1 VNLIAKNKKIK
12 TITLDK
18 QNIKII
24 SMETWT
30 YEWAMR
36 NLIAQLLMPPGIW
49 LWLIVLPLFLL
60 KKRELLQKSLIIFS
74 VLMSWCTSTNYLAV
88 QLTNTLDSIITW
100 SSPLDLKV
108 LEDRHDLKLS
118 EGTSTAR
125 KEAEQAI
132 VILGG
137 GRRSGTVEYP
147 QYQYQNIEAGTM
159 ERVRYGVTL
168 SQATHLP
175 ILITG
180 GAPDATSSN
189 ELTEAELTQK
199 VLKNEFQIQARWVE
213 KQSATTEENATF
225 SAKMLKQE
233 GITHIYLVTHFWHM
247 PRAQAV
253 FEKYGLK
260 VTPAPMGFYQKDQF
274 HPLDFYPSITG
285 IERTRLIWSEAL
297 GLIWYR
303 IKL

>member
-1 VNLIAKNKKIK
+1 
-12 TITLDK
+12 
-18 QNIKII
+18 
-24 SMETWT
+24 METWT
-30 YEWAMR
+30 YEWAVR
-36 NLIAQLLMPPGIW
+36 NLLAQLLMPPGIW
-49 LWLIVLPLFLL
+49 LWLILLPLFLL
-60 KKRELLQKSLIIFS
+60 KKRELLQKALIVFS
-74 VLMSWCTSTNYLAV
+74 VLMIWLTSTNYLAV
-88 QLTNTLDSIITW
+88 QLTNALGRIITW
-100 SSPLDLKV
+100 SLPLDLKV
-108 LEDRHDLKLS
+108 LENKHNVNQGAKQNGAINS
-118 EGTSTAR
+118 SKPG
-125 KEAEQAI
+125 AEQAI

-137 GRRSGTVEYP
+137 GRRSGAIEYP
-147 QYQYQNIEAGTM
+147 QYQNQSIEARAM

-175 ILITG
+175 MLITG

-199 VLKNEFQIQARWVE
+199 VLSSEFQVQARWLE
-213 KQSATTEENATF
+213 KQSRTTEENAPF

-253 FEKYGLK
+253 FEKHGLK

-274 HPLDFYPSITG
+274 HPLDFYPSTAG
-285 IERTRLIWSEAL
+285 IERTRFIWSEVL

>member
-1 VNLIAKNKKIK
+1 
-12 TITLDK
+12 
-18 QNIKII
+18 
-24 SMETWT
+24 METWT
-30 YEWAMR
+30 YEWAVR

-49 LWLIVLPLFLL
+49 LLLILLTLFLL
-60 KKRELLQKSLIIFS
+60 KKRELLQKALIIFS
-74 VLMSWCTSTNYLAV
+74 VLMIWLTSTNYLAV
-88 QLTNTLDSIITW
+88 QLTNVFGGVITW
-100 SSPLDLKV
+100 SPPLDLKV
-108 LEDRHDLKLS
+108 LEDRRNSKLS
-118 EGTSTAR
+118 EGKSATR
-125 KEAEQAI
+125 QGAEQAI

-137 GRRSGTVEYP
+137 GRRSGAIEYP
-147 QYQYQNIEAGTM
+147 QYQDQNIEARAM
-159 ERVRYGVTL
+159 ERVRYGITL

-199 VLKNEFQIQARWVE
+199 VLNNEFQVQARWIE
-213 KQSATTEENATF
+213 KQSRTTEENAAF
-225 SAKMLKQE
+225 SAKILKQE

-253 FEKYGLK
+253 FEKHDLK

-274 HPLDFYPSITG
+274 HPLDFYPSTAG
-285 IERTRLIWSEAL
+285 IERVRFIWSEAL

>member
-1 VNLIAKNKKIK
+1 
-12 TITLDK
+12 
-18 QNIKII
+18 
-24 SMETWT
+24 METWT
-30 YEWAMR
+30 YEWAVR
-36 NLIAQLLMPPGIW
+36 NLLAQLLMPPGIW
-49 LWLIVLPLFLL
+49 LWLTLLPLFLL
-60 KKRELLQKSLIIFS
+60 KKRELLQKSLIVFS
-74 VLMSWCTSTNYLAV
+74 VLMIWLTSTNYLAV
-88 QLTNTLDSIITW
+88 QLTNALGSIITW

-108 LEDRHDLKLS
+108 LDDRHDSKLS
-118 EGTSTAR
+118 EDTSTAR
-125 KEAEQAI
+125 KGVEQAI

-137 GRRSGTVEYP
+137 GRRSGSVEYP
-147 QYQYQNIEAGTM
+147 QYQDQNIEARAM

-168 SQATHLP
+168 SQTTRLP

-199 VLKNEFQIQARWVE
+199 ILNNEFQIQARWVE
-213 KQSATTEENATF
+213 KQSRTTEENASF

-233 GITHIYLVTHFWHM
+233 GVTHIYLVTHFWHM
-247 PRAQAV
+247 PRAHAV

-274 HPLDFYPSITG
+274 HPLDFYPSTAG
-285 IERTRLIWSEAL
+285 IERTRFIWSEVL

>member
-1 VNLIAKNKKIK
+1 
-12 TITLDK
+12 
-18 QNIKII
+18 
-24 SMETWT
+24 METWT
-30 YEWAMR
+30 YEWAVR
-36 NLIAQLLMPPGIW
+36 NLLAQLLMPPGIW
-49 LWLIVLPLFLL
+49 LWLILLPLFLL
-60 KKRELLQKSLIIFS
+60 KKRELLQKSLIVFS
-74 VLMSWCTSTNYLAV
+74 VLMIWLTSTNYLAV
-88 QLTNTLDSIITW
+88 QLTNALGSIITW
-100 SSPLDLKV
+100 SAPLDLKV
-108 LEDRHDLKLS
+108 LERKHNGNQSAQQSGVTNSSKL
-118 EGTSTAR
+118 G
-125 KEAEQAI
+125 AEQAI

-137 GRRSGTVEYP
+137 GRRSGAIEYP
-147 QYQYQNIEAGTM
+147 QYQYQNIAAGAM

-175 ILITG
+175 ILLTG

-199 VLKNEFQIQARWVE
+199 VLKNEFQVQARWLE
-213 KQSATTEENATF
+213 KQSRTTEENAAF

-247 PRAQAV
+247 PRAHAV

-274 HPLDFYPSITG
+274 HPVDFYPSTAG
-285 IERTRLIWSEAL
+285 IERARFIWSEAL

>member
-1 VNLIAKNKKIK
+1 
-12 TITLDK
+12 
-18 QNIKII
+18 
-24 SMETWT
+24 METWT
-30 YEWAMR
+30 YEWAVR

-49 LWLIVLPLFLL
+49 FWLILLPLFLL
-60 KKRELLQKSLIIFS
+60 KKRELLQKSLIVVGVVMIWLS
-74 VLMSWCTSTNYLAV
+74 STNYLAI
-88 QLTNTLDSIITW
+88 QLTNTLGSVITW
-100 SSPLDLKV
+100 SAPLDLKD
-108 LEDRHDLKLS
+108 LENKHNANQITKQSIQQSS
-118 EGTSTAR
+118 EQNSETDSSIPGS
-125 KEAEQAI
+125 EQAI

-137 GRRSGTVEYP
+137 GRRSGAIEYS
-147 QYQYQNIEAGTM
+147 QYQGQNIEARAM

-189 ELTEAELTQK
+189 ELSEAELTQK
-199 VLKNEFQIQARWVE
+199 VLKNEFQIQARWLE
-213 KQSATTEENATF
+213 KQSRTTEENAAF
-225 SAKMLKQE
+225 SAKMLKRE

-253 FEKYGLK
+253 FEKHGLK

-274 HPLDFYPSITG
+274 HPLDFYPSTAG
-285 IERTRLIWSEAL
+285 IERMRFIWSEAL

>member
-1 VNLIAKNKKIK
+1 
-12 TITLDK
+12 
-18 QNIKII
+18 
-24 SMETWT
+24 
-30 YEWAMR
+30 
-36 NLIAQLLMPPGIW
+36 MPPGIW
-49 LWLIVLPLFLL
+49 LWLILFPLFLL
-60 KKRELLQKSLIIFS
+60 KKREFLQKSLIVFS
-74 VLMSWCTSTNYLAV
+74 VLMIWLTSTNYLAV
-88 QLTNTLDSIITW
+88 QLTNALGSIITW
-100 SSPLDLKV
+100 SAPLDLKV
-108 LEDRHDLKLS
+108 LENKHNVKQGAKQAGAINS
-118 EGTSTAR
+118 SKPG
-125 KEAEQAI
+125 AEKAI

-137 GRRSGTVEYP
+137 GRRSGAIEYP
-147 QYQYQNIEAGTM
+147 QYQYQNIAAGAM

-175 ILITG
+175 ILLTG

-199 VLKNEFQIQARWVE
+199 ILNNEFLTQARWVE
-213 KQSATTEENATF
+213 KQSRTTEENAAF

-260 VTPAPMGFYQKDQF
+260 VTPAPMGSYQKDQF
-274 HPLDFYPSITG
+274 HPLDFYPSTAG
-285 IERTRLIWSEAL
+285 IERTRFIWSEAL

>member
-1 VNLIAKNKKIK
+1 
-12 TITLDK
+12 
-18 QNIKII
+18 
-24 SMETWT
+24 METWT
-30 YEWAMR
+30 YEWAAR

-49 LWLIVLPLFLL
+49 LLLILPSLFLL
-60 KKRELLQKSLIIFS
+60 KKRELLQKSLIFFS
-74 VLMSWCTSTNYLAV
+74 VLMIWLTSTNYLAV
-88 QLTNTLDSIITW
+88 QLINSLGGIITW
-100 SSPLDLKV
+100 SEPLDRKV
-108 LEDRHDLKLS
+108 LESKHNCNQSAQQSGATNSSKP
-118 EGTSTAR
+118 GV
-125 KEAEQAI
+125 EQAI

-137 GRRSGTVEYP
+137 GRRSGAIEYP
-147 QYQYQNIEAGTM
+147 QYQDQNIEARAM
-159 ERVRYGVTL
+159 ERVRYGITL
-168 SQATHLP
+168 SQATYLP

-199 VLKNEFQIQARWVE
+199 VLNNEFQIQARWVE
-213 KQSATTEENATF
+213 KQSTTTEENAEF

-247 PRAQAV
+247 PRAQAE

-274 HPLDFYPSITG
+274 HPLDFYPSTAG

>member
-1 VNLIAKNKKIK
+1 
-12 TITLDK
+12 
-18 QNIKII
+18 
-24 SMETWT
+24 
-30 YEWAMR
+30 
-36 NLIAQLLMPPGIW
+36 
-49 LWLIVLPLFLL
+49 L
-60 KKRELLQKSLIIFS
+60 KKRELLQKSLIFFS
-74 VLMSWCTSTNYLAV
+74 VLMIWLSSTNYLAV
-88 QLTNTLDSIITW
+88 QLTNGLGSVITW
-100 SSPLDLKV
+100 SAPLDFKV
-108 LEDRHDLKLS
+108 LENKQN
-118 EGTSTAR
+118 GTTNSS
-125 KEAEQAI
+125 KPGAEQAI

-137 GRRSGTVEYP
+137 GRRNGAIEYP
-147 QYQYQNIEAGTM
+147 QYQDQNIEARAM

-175 ILITG
+175 ILISG

-199 VLKNEFQIQARWVE
+199 VLNNEFQVQARWVE
-213 KQSATTEENATF
+213 KQSRTTEENAAF

-233 GITHIYLVTHFWHM
+233 GIAHIYLVTHFWHM
-247 PRAQAV
+247 PRAKAV

-274 HPLDFYPSITG
+274 HPLDFYPSSAG